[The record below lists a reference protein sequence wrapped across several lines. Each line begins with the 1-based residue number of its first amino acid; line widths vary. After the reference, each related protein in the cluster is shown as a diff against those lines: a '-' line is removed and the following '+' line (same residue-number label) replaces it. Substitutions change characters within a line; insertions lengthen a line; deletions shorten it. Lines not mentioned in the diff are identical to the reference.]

1 MNEAWRMTDNRWW
14 MTNKDNGWRTT
25 DNRWKSMDNGW
36 RTTDHGQQTRGE
48 QIMDGR
54 QWMMNDRKWMMDGK
68 WWTMDGKWQTM
79 AKNNGWQVADN
90 QVSPPTALPS
100 HFSHEMQVPCW
111 LMMDSVFLFFL
122 SFFLFSIFQYIMLL
136 CSFLTFTLV
145 SYLCRFSICKP
156 SWNPYTYAGWQ
167 VLKGKSQGSAQD
179 DPWFTMLIT
188 TAFCIWDWNPN
199 LTKSCLLWSVLLSP
213 PQIPAGLKGF
223 LGIPEDSSG
232 FLRTT
237 L

>member
-1 MNEAWRMTDNRWW
+1 MIIICSSSLIFFHRVSLVIYLLNTMILLSIQIKSSPVAVLRLDFKALVATNNGQKITNNRQEMKDDEWRMTDNRWW

-90 QVSPPTALPS
+90 QVSPLTALP
-100 HFSHEMQVPCW
+100 
-111 LMMDSVFLFFL
+111 L
-122 SFFLFSIFQYIMLL
+122 SFFTWDAGAML
-136 CSFLTFTLV
+136 
-145 SYLCRFSICKP
+145 
-156 SWNPYTYAGWQ
+156 A
-167 VLKGKSQGSAQD
+167 D
-179 DPWFTMLIT
+179 D
-188 TAFCIWDWNPN
+188 
-199 LTKSCLLWSVLLSP
+199 
-213 PQIPAGLKGF
+213 G
-223 LGIPEDSSG
+223 
-232 FLRTT
+232 
-237 L
+237 